1 MTKMIS
7 DKVVEQ
13 ILAIRKDGKFN
24 MFDINN
30 IQVEVYNKDFYEL
43 VCFLE
48 EHKEEYLEFIL
59 TGNR

>member
-1 MTKMIS
+1 MIS

-13 ILAIRKDGKFN
+13 ILSIRKDGKFN
-24 MFDINN
+24 MFDILN
-30 IQVEVYNKDFYEL
+30 IQWEAYSKGFYEL

-48 EHKEEYLEFIL
+48 EHKEEYFNFIL